1 MKLVSFRSKEDILSI
16 KSIVIS
22 VEKNSKCGLTDE
34 ADHSTLTTFRWEE
47 CWLLQFKM
55 LMLALAISYS
65 LFNCSLF
72 DCVLAFDNAYLVS
85 WILPELCSLLYSTPR
100 GSNLNGDLKSS
111 HKLHK
116 VNWSEHANAHNN
128 FLSQDK
134 FLNANFLFSLSTQK
148 PQIDEAMAARY
159 PATSNFEVYG
169 LSCSGAKMH
178 STQLE
183 KAWQLLS
190 SLKLSSRNYTKPG
203 KSLPLS
209 KDVNAFISQSSRRT
223 TQQCSSVLKR
233 TVPECNQNYQSFSRG
248 DVKTSEPNKNSG
260 SSFPSHIFEVEETRQ
275 VTVGQK
281 GSHPLMTDGLQRQT
295 INCSASK
302 SEMHTSA
309 ANGPKS
315 ASTDGIDEDD
325 ILENIDVDQI
335 VLDHYQSTPQPSI
348 SKLPPITP
356 HTNKDNF
363 PIPAEERNLPPELS
377 LMCSH
382 NCKLGFCPEAS
393 AHLQAMKD
401 TLIAISN
408 DLIDN
413 VDEMSSEKIV
423 TLRQERQQLKKQIQ
437 QLEKYLHT
445 ASVHEERKMSHFSA
459 STATPMAF
467 QYETP
472 PTVPFRIDP
481 TRLDFQF
488 QANNELRGLD
498 RWGSSSMSC
507 YSTDGF
513 GVSTAPLEREP
524 YVPKYIEINYIDGS
538 TDKKWSSRE
547 FAWTKKL
554 ETNNKKVF
562 GNHSFRPNQRE
573 VINATMSGYDVFVL
587 MPTGGGKSLTYQLQL
602 DVTWASI
609 VTVANFSFTLS
620 SYSAESFVY
629 CQLEICVLRND
640 VLSTAGQ
647 GKQMYVFVSNLTK
660 RAALLLCYHVTLIS
674 SLFVLRPYLPALV
687 CPGITLVISPLVS
700 LIQDQIM
707 HLLQA
712 NIPAAYL
719 SANMEWTEQQEILR
733 ELNSDYCKYKLLY
746 VTPEK
751 VAKSLWTHKV
761 LVPLTA
767 IVILKLLQK
776 DCRCYRDGAC
786 SPKSVF
792 SGWKL
797 GSLAALEIFWL
808 LLVFKTNRSD
818 ALLRQLERLHARES
832 LARIV
837 IDEAHCVS
845 QWGHDFRPDYQGLGI
860 LKQKFP
866 TIPLLALTAT
876 ATMSVKEDV
885 VQALGLVNCIVF
897 RQSFNRPNL
906 RYSVVPKTKKCVED
920 VDKFIRE
927 NHFDECGI
935 VYCLSRMDCE
945 KVAEKL
951 QALKGKVEIDFI
963 KLREK
968 WEEMEIVLKLEFG
981 HKAAFYHGS
990 MDSAQ
995 RAMIQKQWSKDEINI
1010 ICATVAFGMGINK
1023 PDVRFVIHHSLPK
1036 SIEGYHQECGR
1047 AGRDGQPSSCVL
1059 YYSYSDYIRVKHMIS
1074 QGEQTPF
1081 ASGYNR
1087 GSTAPSGRLL
1097 ETNTENLLRMVSYCE
1112 NDIDC
1117 RRLLQLIHFGEKFD
1131 SLNCQKTCD
1140 NCSKNQS
1147 CVEKDV
1153 TEIAKQLVELV
1164 KITRQQFSTAHLLEV
1179 YRGSLS
1185 QFVKKHRH
1193 ETLSLHGAGKHL
1205 AKGEA
1210 SRVLR
1215 HLVVEDILV
1224 ENVKKSDI
1232 YGSVSSVVKVN
1243 ESKAY
1248 NLFAGGQIIK
1258 LRFPSSVKASKSGR
1272 SEATP
1277 AKGSLTSQKLNP
1289 PQMAEPAQPPHSE
1302 VDLNLSAKLYS
1313 SLRML
1318 RTILVKEAG
1327 EGVMAYHIF
1336 GNATLQQISKRIP
1349 RNKDELLEI
1358 NGIGKAKITKYG
1370 DRVLETIEATI
1381 RDYYKDKNSSSSND
1395 SSDSKRRRHATQ
1407 GSNEDDFTESTGRSK
1422 KRLTK
1427 KQNQASNST
1436 DHACVVIDNQFED
1449 IDFDDNLFDV
1459 EVSEVD
1465 QGSGGRVLPSWSTT
1479 GNEVRS

>member
-1 MKLVSFRSKEDILSI
+1 
-16 KSIVIS
+16 
-22 VEKNSKCGLTDE
+22 
-34 ADHSTLTTFRWEE
+34 
-47 CWLLQFKM
+47 
-55 LMLALAISYS
+55 MLAITVQDA
-65 LFNCSLF
+65 
-72 DCVLAFDNAYLVS
+72 NA
-85 WILPELCSLLYSTPR
+85 ST
-100 GSNLNGDLKSS
+100 GKESNLNGDLKSS

-116 VNWSEHANAHNN
+116 VNWSEHASAHNN

-134 FLNANFLFSLSTQK
+134 FLSANFLFSLSTQK
-148 PQIDEAMAARY
+148 PQIDEAMAAR
-159 PATSNFEVYG
+159 SMV
-169 LSCSGAKMH
+169 CQVQGAKMH
-178 STQLE
+178 NTQLE
-183 KAWQLLS
+183 KAWRLLS
-190 SLKLSSRNYTKPG
+190 SLQLSSRNYTKPG

-223 TQQCSSVLKR
+223 TQQCSSVLKS
-233 TVPECNQNYQSFSRG
+233 TVAECNQNYQSFSRG
-248 DVKTSEPNKNSG
+248 DVKTSEPNKNLG

-275 VTVGQK
+275 VMVGQK

-295 INCSASK
+295 INCIGSK
-302 SEMHTSA
+302 SEMHASA

-356 HTNKDNF
+356 RTNKDNF
-363 PIPAEERNLPPELS
+363 PIPAEERNLPSELS

-413 VDEMSSEKIV
+413 VDEMSSEKIE

-445 ASVHEERKMSHFSA
+445 TSVHEERKMSHFSA

-488 QANNELRGLD
+488 QANSELRGVD

-507 YSTDGF
+507 YSTEGF
-513 GVSTAPLEREP
+513 GVSTVPLEREP

-587 MPTGGGKSLTYQLQL
+587 MPTGGGKSLTYQL
-602 DVTWASI
+602 
-609 VTVANFSFTLS
+609 
-620 SYSAESFVY
+620 
-629 CQLEICVLRND
+629 
-640 VLSTAGQ
+640 
-647 GKQMYVFVSNLTK
+647 
-660 RAALLLCYHVTLIS
+660 
-674 SLFVLRPYLPALV
+674 PALV

-733 ELNSDYCKYKLLY
+733 ELTSDYCKYKLLY

-751 VAKSLWTHKV
+751 VAK
-761 LVPLTA
+761 
-767 IVILKLLQK
+767 
-776 DCRCYRDGAC
+776 
-786 SPKSVF
+786 
-792 SGWKL
+792 
-797 GSLAALEIFWL
+797 
-808 LLVFKTNRSD
+808 SD

-866 TIPLLALTAT
+866 TIPVLALTAT

-920 VDKFIRE
+920 IDKFIRE

-935 VYCLSRMDCE
+935 IYCLSRMDCE

-951 QALKGKVEIDFI
+951 Q
-963 KLREK
+963 
-968 WEEMEIVLKLEFG
+968 EFG

-1112 NDIDC
+1112 NDVDC

-1210 SRVLR
+1210 SRVFR
-1215 HLVVEDILV
+1215 HLVIEDILV
-1224 ENVKKSDI
+1224 EDVKKSDI

-1248 NLFAGGQIIK
+1248 KLFAGGQIIK

-1272 SEATP
+1272 TEATP
-1277 AKGSLTSQKLNP
+1277 AKGSLTSQKQNP
-1289 PQMAEPAQPPHSE
+1289 PQMAEPAQQPQSE

-1395 SSDSKRRRHATQ
+1395 STDSKRRKHATN
-1407 GSNEDDFTESTGRSK
+1407 GFNEDDFTESTGRSK

-1427 KQNQASNST
+1427 KQNQTSNST
-1436 DHACVVIDNQFED
+1436 DRACVVIHDQFED
-1449 IDFDDNLFDV
+1449 IDFDDNLFNV

-1479 GNEVRS
+1479 GNELCLFHVAEAGERKHNNIIVMVLLGNEARAAQNLVSRKAHQEMEMKMENDILGGKRFHPEMEDESSNDEEEHVGGESGNGIEEEIDDRVGGFNKDIPPVDDVCPICFDRFSIPCRSNCGHWFCGKFLLLHFFFGSSQSFMPFLVIIYIYVKILA

>member
-1 MKLVSFRSKEDILSI
+1 
-16 KSIVIS
+16 
-22 VEKNSKCGLTDE
+22 
-34 ADHSTLTTFRWEE
+34 
-47 CWLLQFKM
+47 
-55 LMLALAISYS
+55 
-65 LFNCSLF
+65 
-72 DCVLAFDNAYLVS
+72 
-85 WILPELCSLLYSTPR
+85 
-100 GSNLNGDLKSS
+100 
-111 HKLHK
+111 
-116 VNWSEHANAHNN
+116 
-128 FLSQDK
+128 
-134 FLNANFLFSLSTQK
+134 
-148 PQIDEAMAARY
+148 
-159 PATSNFEVYG
+159 
-169 LSCSGAKMH
+169 
-178 STQLE
+178 
-183 KAWQLLS
+183 
-190 SLKLSSRNYTKPG
+190 
-203 KSLPLS
+203 
-209 KDVNAFISQSSRRT
+209 
-223 TQQCSSVLKR
+223 
-233 TVPECNQNYQSFSRG
+233 
-248 DVKTSEPNKNSG
+248 
-260 SSFPSHIFEVEETRQ
+260 
-275 VTVGQK
+275 
-281 GSHPLMTDGLQRQT
+281 
-295 INCSASK
+295 
-302 SEMHTSA
+302 
-309 ANGPKS
+309 
-315 ASTDGIDEDD
+315 
-325 ILENIDVDQI
+325 
-335 VLDHYQSTPQPSI
+335 
-348 SKLPPITP
+348 
-356 HTNKDNF
+356 
-363 PIPAEERNLPPELS
+363 
-377 LMCSH
+377 
-382 NCKLGFCPEAS
+382 
-393 AHLQAMKD
+393 
-401 TLIAISN
+401 
-408 DLIDN
+408 
-413 VDEMSSEKIV
+413 
-423 TLRQERQQLKKQIQ
+423 
-437 QLEKYLHT
+437 
-445 ASVHEERKMSHFSA
+445 MSHFSA

-488 QANNELRGLD
+488 QANNELRELD

-609 VTVANFSFTLS
+609 VRVANFSFTLS
-620 SYSAESFVY
+620 SYSAESSVY
-629 CQLEICVLRND
+629 YQLEICVLRND
-640 VLSTAGQ
+640 VLSI
-647 GKQMYVFVSNLTK
+647 
-660 RAALLLCYHVTLIS
+660 AASCTCMSRDNFSHFTPCFTYPRS
-674 SLFVLRPYLPALV
+674 
-687 CPGITLVISPLVS
+687 
-700 LIQDQIM
+700 IM

-751 VAKSLWTHKV
+751 VAKTADV
-761 LVPLTA
+761 TGMVPVHL
-767 IVILKLLQK
+767 
-776 DCRCYRDGAC
+776 R
-786 SPKSVF
+786 VF
-792 SGWKL
+792 SVVG

-832 LARIV
+832 LNRIV

-866 TIPLLALTAT
+866 TIPVLALTAT

-920 VDKFIRE
+920 IDKFIRE

-968 WEEMEIVLKLEFG
+968 WEEMEVVLKLEFG

-995 RAMIQKQWSKDEINI
+995 RAMTQKQWSKDEINI

-1224 ENVKKSDI
+1224 EDVKKSDI

-1289 PQMAEPAQPPHSE
+1289 PQMAEPAQQPHSE

-1395 SSDSKRRRHATQ
+1395 SSDSKRRRHATN

-1436 DHACVVIDNQFED
+1436 DHACVVIDDQFED

-1479 GNEVRS
+1479 GNEDILQARRVASLAANVSVKSAGPLQSWRNEHHAKQTE